1 MFVSNN
7 LQEKAINGIK
17 EFQRVDILTKEKEL
31 GIMVNIQ
38 PGREGGRAQIEK
50 NESGLLK
57 CMWHKTSQFRGAD
70 ATAMMV
76 ERLEGKQ

>member
-50 NESGLLK
+50 K
-57 CMWHKTSQFRGAD
+57 
-70 ATAMMV
+70 
-76 ERLEGKQ
+76 